1 VCWCI
6 ARFDLVEKAKHEGT
20 GKYLKKKST
29 AYICA
34 VFVQNLNLGY
44 HVLLLD
50 TSTLNRKFRCMN
62 LTTTELIE
70 LSLILRT

>member
-1 VCWCI
+1 
-6 ARFDLVEKAKHEGT
+6 VEKAKHEGT
-20 GKYLKKKST
+20 GKYLKKKEHCI
-29 AYICA
+29 YICA

-50 TSTLNRKFRCMN
+50 TSMLNRKFRCMN